1 MHGENR
7 DIDDSPPPPP
17 KKTHTKNKKYINKH
31 KQRNKKNK

>member
-7 DIDDSPPPPP
+7 DIDDSPP

-31 KQRNKKNK
+31 KQRNKNNK